1 MPAASNDGAD
11 VAFTTRGDNILRE
24 HDALGLAELVRK
36 KELHPS
42 ELLDLAIEQVE
53 ILNPRLNFMAR
64 RHYDHARAAIA
75 RGLPEG
81 PFTGVPWLLKD
92 LNIYLAGEVTGQ
104 GSSWYQSNV
113 ATQFSELVNRYER
126 AGLVIFGKTTTPEFG
141 NSASTESRATG
152 LTRNP
157 CNPEHSAGGS
167 SGGAAAAVAAGVLP
181 AAHATDGG
189 GSIRI
194 PASCCNLFGLKP
206 SRGRVPVGP
215 PRTERWDGMSVQHV
229 VSHTV
234 RDNAALLD
242 ASHGLEPGGRYTA
255 PEPERPFLDEVG
267 RDPGRLRIAFSVSP
281 PGGTPVDPDCI
292 QAVRDAA
299 ALCAKLGHHVEEAA
313 PKLDAGALSK
323 AGADVVCASLAA
335 ELMAREAATGQKPSP
350 ELVEP
355 LTFAMYE
362 TGSKL
367 TATDYMRATIAAQAA
382 AVTVAEFMTDYDLM
396 LSPVLGAPPPKLGVL
411 SLSPTDM
418 AAFIELLGR
427 YAPFSMLQ
435 NQTGQ
440 PSISVPFAFSRDGL
454 PLGVMF
460 SSRYGEE
467 AMLFRL
473 AGQLE
478 QERPWAHRRPSL

>member
-1 MPAASNDGAD
+1 MASSIDDTVAARDE
-11 VAFTTRGDNILRE
+11 NILRD
-24 HDALGLAELVRK
+24 HDAVGLAELVRN
-36 KELHPS
+36 KEVSPT
-42 ELLDLAIEQVE
+42 ELLDLAIAQVE
-53 ILNPRLNFMAR
+53 KLNPKLNFLAR
-64 RHYDHARAAIA
+64 EHYARARAAIA
-75 RGLPEG
+75 RGLPDG

-92 LNIYLAGEVTGQ
+92 LNTYIAGEVTGQ
-104 GSSWYQSNV
+104 GSTWYQSNV
-113 ATQFSELVNRYER
+113 AAQSSELVERYER

-157 CNPEHSAGGS
+157 WNPAHSAGGS

-215 PRTERWDGMSVQHV
+215 PRTERWDGMSVHHV
-229 VSHTV
+229 VSHSV

-242 ASHGLEPGGRYTA
+242 ATHGWEPGGRYTA
-255 PEPERPFLDEVG
+255 PTPERPFLDEVR

-281 PGGTPVDPDCI
+281 PGGTAVDPDCV

-313 PKLDAGALSK
+313 PKLDAAALSK
-323 AGADVVCASLAA
+323 SGADIVCAGLAT
-335 ELMAREAATGQKPSP
+335 ELMAREAATGEAPSTQ
-350 ELVEP
+350 LVEP
-355 LTFAMYE
+355 VTFSMYE
-362 TGSKL
+362 IGGKL
-367 TATDYMRATIAAQAA
+367 TAADYIRASAAAQAA
-382 AVTVAEFMTDYDLM
+382 AVTVAEFMTGYDLM
-396 LSPVLGAPPPKLGVL
+396 LSPVLGAPPPRLGL
-411 SLSPTDM
+411 MSLSPTDM
-418 AAFIELLGR
+418 EGFMDLLGR

-440 PSISVPFAFSRDGL
+440 PSISVPFAFSRDDL
-454 PLGVMF
+454 PIGVMF
-460 SSRYGEE
+460 SARYGDE
-467 AMLFRL
+467 ATLFRL

-478 QERPWAHRRPSL
+478 QEHPWAHRRPNL